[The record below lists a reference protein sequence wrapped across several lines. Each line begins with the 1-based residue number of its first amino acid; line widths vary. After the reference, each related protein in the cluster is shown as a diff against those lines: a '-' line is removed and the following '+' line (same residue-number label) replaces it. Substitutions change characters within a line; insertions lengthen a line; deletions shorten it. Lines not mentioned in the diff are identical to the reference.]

1 MRSAR
6 LWPQGA
12 GEALQHTHNQAKR
25 KQILSFGVSSYIR
38 SFVRSLFLLV
48 QTHTYTQN
56 PSSRLL
62 HEDNFGVGFLF
73 SLARSPFSLPAKR
86 ARALFFGL
94 LGVPTPPTLALLS
107 NDHVPSPVL
116 AACHQFVRGEGCLP
130 PPRLGDRRTRAG
142 CRALESFCRGS
153 LLSLPRLH

>member
-48 QTHTYTQN
+48 QTHTYTQIL
-56 PSSRLL
+56 PLASSTKTILGL
-62 HEDNFGVGFLF
+62 GFF
-73 SLARSPFSLPAKR
+73 SLSLALLSLPLPKR